1 MVREWGAMFRLLSA
15 LAAAAETPAPEFDP
29 TRVTPGPVGFIAIA
43 LVAITVILLL
53 LDMNRRLRRLRYRAE
68 IGERLDAEQA
78 ARSDAGSGDVPA
90 DGSAGSSA

>member
-1 MVREWGAMFRLLSA
+1 MLRLLSA

-29 TRVTPGPVGFIAIA
+29 TRVTPGPIGFIAIA
-43 LVAITVILLL
+43 LVAISVILLL

-78 ARSDAGSGDVPA
+78 ARSDAGSADVPA